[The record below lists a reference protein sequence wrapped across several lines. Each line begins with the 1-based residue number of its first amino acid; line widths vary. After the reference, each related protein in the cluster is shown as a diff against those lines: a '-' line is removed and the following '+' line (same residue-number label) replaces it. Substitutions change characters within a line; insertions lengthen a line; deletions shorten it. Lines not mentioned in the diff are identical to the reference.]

1 MLPSISSDFNKSNEA
16 SWVGTSYVT
25 FIQYIF
31 LAHSHLFFFSY
42 PLRYL
47 LATCTFTPLYG
58 RLSNVMGRS
67 ERCEPICCF
76 ICGHWYH
83 GMQIIKQ
90 HANAYFFSICTFRS
104 SMSLIDFTASG
115 LYLILVSPR
124 SWAWVV
130 EGYLQR
136 LRESRVLL

>member
-25 FIQYIF
+25 FIRYIL

-47 LATCTFTPLYG
+47 LAMCTFTPLYG
-58 RLSNVMGRS
+58 RLSNVMGK
-67 ERCEPICCF
+67 RCEPICCF
-76 ICGHWYH
+76 CGHWYH
-83 GMQIIKQ
+83 GMRIIKQ
-90 HANAYFFSICTFRS
+90 HANAYCFSICTFRS
-104 SMSLIDFTASG
+104 SILLIDFTSSD
-115 LYLILVSPR
+115 LYLFWVSPR

-130 EGYLQR
+130 EGYLQL
-136 LRESRVLL
+136 LRESRVPL